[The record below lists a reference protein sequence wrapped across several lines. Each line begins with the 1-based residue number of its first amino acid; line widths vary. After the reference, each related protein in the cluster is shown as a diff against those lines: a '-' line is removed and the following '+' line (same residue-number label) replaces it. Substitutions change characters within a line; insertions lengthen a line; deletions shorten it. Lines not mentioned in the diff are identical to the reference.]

1 MSAVDLRVA
10 GGRAYVEAESFAPL
24 TAHDAAFADALAGA
38 VVEASDDDH
47 VKAIVLRAT
56 GPDFAPAAQSAFPSA
71 AETPTAWHRAFA
83 ASTAVYQATCFAKK
97 VVVAEVRGGCHGAG
111 SALLLCTDLAV
122 ASEDAAFGSPFLDV
136 PEANF
141 VLAALTVRLNRA
153 KSWML
158 RGTVHDAATAVRI
171 GLVNRVVPAG
181 RLQAEVESMT
191 AAVLGMPL
199 DGLTMS
205 KMLQQAVY
213 DAHGVGREFDLADHY
228 AIHRA
233 AVGSGLTGEDI

>member
-1 MSAVDLRVA
+1 MTAVDLRTA
-10 GGRAYVEAESFAPL
+10 DGRAYIEVPSFAPL
-24 TAHDAAFADALAGA
+24 TAHDPDFAGRLAAA

-56 GPDFAPAAQSAFPSA
+56 GPDFAPATPTGFPSVA
-71 AETPTAWHRAFA
+71 GTPTTWHRAFA

-97 VVVAEVRGGCHGAG
+97 VVVAEVRGACHGAG
-111 SALLLCTDLAV
+111 SALLLCADLAV

-136 PEANF
+136 PESNF
-141 VLAALTVRLNRA
+141 VLAALTIRLNRA
-153 KSWML
+153 KSWLL
-158 RGTVHDAATAVRI
+158 RGQTYTAADALRI
-171 GLVNRVVPAG
+171 GLVNRVVPTG
-181 RLQAEVESMT
+181 RLRAETERMT
-191 AAVLGMPL
+191 AAVRGMPL
-199 DGLTMS
+199 DGVTMS

-233 AVGSGLTGEDI
+233 AVGSGLAEERA